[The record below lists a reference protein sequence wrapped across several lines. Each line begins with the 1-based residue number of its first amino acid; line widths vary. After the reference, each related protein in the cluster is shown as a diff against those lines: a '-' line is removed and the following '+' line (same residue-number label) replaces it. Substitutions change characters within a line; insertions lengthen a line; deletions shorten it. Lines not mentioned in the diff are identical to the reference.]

1 MKNVL
6 AKVDDFCQDMCC
18 PGKTKEESQGM
29 ETDVSSTL
37 MRFCKFDG
45 LIEKAGVALRAEEVV
60 KVDTFNVLLVDDEV
74 EFLETL
80 VKRLKRR
87 NLSVT
92 AVHSGEEALESLAQ
106 CPVDVVVLDVKMPGM
121 GGLETLKE
129 IKKRCPLV
137 EVIMLTGHASM
148 EVAIEGMEVGAF
160 DYLMKPM
167 DIDELLYKLQDAYKK
182 KTLHEDRIRHAVDEV
197 SGVKTG

>member
-1 MKNVL
+1 M
-6 AKVDDFCQDMCC
+6 
-18 PGKTKEESQGM
+18 
-29 ETDVSSTL
+29 
-37 MRFCKFDG
+37 
-45 LIEKAGVALRAEEVV
+45 
-60 KVDTFNVLLVDDEV
+60 DTFNVLLVDDEV

-87 NLSVT
+87 NLAVT
-92 AVHSGEEALESLAQ
+92 GANSGEEALGVLSHS
-106 CPVDVVVLDVKMPGM
+106 PVDVVVLDVKMPGM
-121 GGLETLKE
+121 DGLTALRE
-129 IKKRCPLV
+129 IKKRFPLV

-182 KTLHEDRIRHAVDEV
+182 KTLHEDRIRHAVNEV
-197 SGVKTG
+197 SEAKKS